1 MADDR
6 KLLEELRRIDEL
18 ERKAA
23 GGSGMATPA
32 VDGRAAAQ
40 DASGQPPVR
49 AGMVAPTGAVALPP
63 DKPEG
68 SLSSDFAKGV
78 GSAFTIPVQ
87 GVRQLAGGDVS
98 PEDIKA
104 ERAKTDSIGGY
115 AGNMAG
121 NLIAGGPV
129 FGLTRAAML
138 KIAETFLPKILAKSA
153 AVASVPAAAGIEG
166 SIVNPTLPGESR
178 GENAAISAAVGTG
191 AQVGGAFL
199 RRALTGAVQPSAD
212 TVKLMGLGIVD
223 PRTGKAGPGIYPTP
237 GQGGD
242 QNTIMGKIART
253 AENILS
259 YLPLGPG
266 AVVHRNRERPALEAA
281 DIIGHRS
288 SPIDAIDVTPGR
300 GAYVNEIKDQF
311 DDAYKTVLGNK
322 RFRLGGL
329 FKTAATDSAAKKF
342 AGVPDGQDWEM
353 AFRKDMGSLLAPYG
367 RTITGPEWKSLQ
379 VTVRE
384 RIREAE
390 GSLTEKQQNRAWA
403 DAYRKVD
410 DHLNRVAE
418 RHLTPTE
425 LAALKDADLKS
436 LRSTIVNS
444 ALDDPSEVGG
454 ASTMRNII
462 KSYEKNTPPAIKIRE
477 GTFDPNTGKHLGGE
491 FGDIIGPYKTTVA
504 PTISPDVLARKAGYV
519 QASNIAGGLGLA
531 GGAASGGLPVLAGVA
546 GLSALGS
553 AGAHAL
559 TSQTGSRFFLGD
571 MKWQKTLADKLR
583 KINPALAIAVGG
595 STEERQ

>member
-1 MADDR
+1 MPDDR

-32 VDGRAAAQ
+32 VDGRAAGV

-49 AGMVAPTGAVALPP
+49 AGMVAPTGAVGLPP

-121 NLIAGGPV
+121 NLVAGGPV

-138 KIAETFLPKILAKSA
+138 KAAETFLPKILAKSA

-178 GENAAISAAVGTG
+178 GENAAMSAAMGG
-191 AQVGGAFL
+191 ATQVGGAVL
-199 RRALTGAVQPSAD
+199 RRALTGAVTPSAD
-212 TVKLMGLGIVD
+212 TVKLMGMGIVD
-223 PRTGKAGPGIYPTP
+223 PRTGQAGPGIYPTP

-242 QNTIMGKIART
+242 QNTIMGKVART
-253 AENILS
+253 AENILG

-266 AVVHRNRERPALEAA
+266 AVVQRNRERPALEAA

-300 GAYVNEIKDQF
+300 VEYVNEIKDQF
-311 DDAYKTVLGNK
+311 DDAYKHVLGNK
-322 RFRLGGL
+322 TFRLGGL

-367 RTITGPEWKSLQ
+367 KTITGPEWKSLQ

-410 DHLNRVAE
+410 DHLNKVAE
-418 RHLTPTE
+418 RHLTPAE

-436 LRSTIVNS
+436 LRSTIVDS

-462 KSYEKNTPPAIKIRE
+462 KSYEKNTPTTIKLR
-477 GTFDPNTGKHLGGE
+477 GKGE
-491 FGDIIGPYKTTVA
+491 FGDIIEPYKRVVA
-504 PTISPDVLARKAGYV
+504 PSISPDVVARRAGYV
-519 QASNIAGGLGLA
+519 ASSNLLA
-531 GGAASGGLPVLAGVA
+531 GGASLANIPLAA
-546 GLSALGS
+546 GLATVGS